1 MEAQKSNKKAE
12 AINIMVS
19 GRTRSKTVFLNKF
32 FFFMN
37 DESFFVERY
46 DAQNPIRLYTRLV
59 YHFITAL

>member
-37 DESFFVERY
+37 DESFFVERF
-46 DAQNPIRLYTRLV
+46 DAQNPIRLY
-59 YHFITAL
+59 IQG